1 MIPLI
6 KTFSEISINDIAI
19 VGGKNAS
26 LGEMYSNLRSEGIN
40 VPDGFAVTAEAFRV
54 FLKENNLQPAL
65 TKIFEQLDTKNFSNL
80 AETGKAARQLILENE
95 IPHKLELA
103 IKNAHYNLCG
113 EDDTISVAVRSSATA
128 EDLPS
133 ASFAGQL
140 ESFLNIKGEDALVN
154 TVHRCFTSLFTDR
167 AIYYRHE
174 NGFGNADIAISVGI
188 QKMVRSDLSS
198 SGVAFT
204 LDPDT
209 GFKNVVVINSIYGLG
224 ENIVQGQSTP
234 DEFILFKPHIGT
246 DFNPVIS
253 KKIGKKEWTMTYPT
267 QGTDYHKPV
276 VNISTPEEKRKLL
289 SLNDEDIKKLG
300 AWCVKIEKHYAKPMD
315 IEWAKDGITGELFIV
330 QARPET
336 VQAKNKNQV
345 FINNYIILKKG
356 RKLTEGIAL
365 GEKINAGKARIL
377 KSPKDAD
384 LLQEGEVLVTDI
396 TTPDWDP
403 IMKKAGAIIT
413 NKGGRTSHAA
423 IVARELGTVAVV
435 GCGNA
440 TEAIKDGQ
448 EITVSC
454 AEGVTGFIYDG
465 KAEWTITKEDFSH
478 LSLPAANPMFI
489 LGDPSQAFHLSFMPN
504 KGVGLLRMEFLIMHD
519 IRIHPLALT
528 RFEQIN
534 DENVKNEINELTF
547 GYAGKK
553 EYFIEKLAQGV
564 ATIAAAFY
572 PKDVIVR
579 MSDFKTNE
587 YSNLIG
593 GKQFEPA
600 EENPMI
606 GFRGASRYYN
616 PMYKDGFELECAAMK
631 KVREEMGFTNV
642 KLMIPFCRTVEE
654 GKKVIATMEEFGL
667 KQRVNGLE
675 IYMMVEIPSNVLL
688 ADQFAKIFDGFS
700 IGSNDLTQLTL
711 GLDRDSNL
719 VSDLFS
725 EKDAAVKQLISRAIK
740 SARNNK
746 IKIGLCGQAP
756 SDMPDFAHFL
766 IQEGINSISFNP
778 DALLTGI
785 ANMVKA
791 EEEIN
796 KQKKEMQVSEPVE
809 LEA

>member
-1 MIPLI
+1 MILSI
-6 KTFSEISINDIAI
+6 KTFSEISIDDIGL

-26 LGEMYSNLRSEGIN
+26 LGEMYSNLRGKGVNI
-40 VPDGFAVTAEAFRV
+40 PDGFAVTAEAYRM
-54 FLKENNLQPAL
+54 FLTENNLQLPL
-65 TKIFEQLDTKNFSNL
+65 SKIFEQLDTNHFSNL
-80 AETGKAARQLILENE
+80 QEIGKAARQLILENE
-95 IPHKLELA
+95 LPHMLA
-103 IKNAHYNLCG
+103 TEIKNAHYQLCG
-113 EDDTISVAVRSSATA
+113 EETNVSVAVRSSATA

-140 ESFLNIKGEDALVN
+140 ESFLNVKGEDAVVN
-154 TVHRCFTSLFTDR
+154 AVHKCFISLFTDR

-174 NGFGNADIAISVGI
+174 NGFGNAEIAISVGV
-188 QKMVRSDLSS
+188 QRMVRSDLAS

-209 GFKNVVVINSIYGLG
+209 GFNNVVVINSIYGLG
-224 ENIVQGQSTP
+224 ENIVQGRSTP
-234 DEFILFKPHIGT
+234 DEFILFKPHIDT
-246 DFNPVIS
+246 SHNPVIS
-253 KKIGKKEWTMTYPT
+253 KKIGNKEWTMTYC
-267 QGTDYHKPV
+267 TDNTNHRAV
-276 VNISTPEEKRKLL
+276 VNSSTPQDKRKLF
-289 SLNDEDIKKLG
+289 SINEDDVKKI
-300 AWCVKIEKHYAKPMD
+300 ASWCVKIEQHYNKPMD

-365 GEKINAGKARIL
+365 GEKISAGKARTL
-377 KSPKDAD
+377 SSPKDAD
-384 LLQEGEVLVTDI
+384 LLQDGEVLVTDI

-403 IMKKAGAIIT
+403 IMKRAGGIIT

-440 TEAIKDGQ
+440 TETIKDGQ
-448 EITVSC
+448 EVTISC
-454 AEGVTGFIYDG
+454 AEGVTGFVYDG
-465 KAEWTITKEDFSH
+465 KAEWTITKQDLSDM
-478 LSLPAANPMFI
+478 SLPAANPMFI
-489 LGDPSQAFHLSFMPN
+489 LGDPSQAFHLSFLPN

-519 IRIHPLALT
+519 IKIHPLALT
-528 RFEQIN
+528 RFDQVT
-534 DENVKNEINELTF
+534 DEKTKEEINRLTF
-547 GYAGKK
+547 GYNDKK
-553 EYFIEKLAQGV
+553 EYFVEKLAQGV
-564 ATIAAAFY
+564 AIIAAAFY
-572 PKDVIVR
+572 PNDVIVR

-587 YSNLIG
+587 YGNLIG
-593 GKQFEPA
+593 GKQFEPT
-600 EENPMI
+600 EENPML
-606 GFRGASRYYN
+606 GFRGASRYYS

-654 GKKVIATMEEFGL
+654 GKKVIATIEEFGL

-688 ADQFAKIFDGFS
+688 ADEFAQIFDGFS

-719 VSDLFS
+719 VRDLFS
-725 EKDAAVKQLISRAIK
+725 EKNPAVKQLISRAIK
-740 SARNNK
+740 AARNNN
-746 IKIGLCGQAP
+746 IRIGLCGQAP
-756 SDMPDFAHFL
+756 SDMPDFARFL
-766 IQEGINSISFNP
+766 IEEGINSISFNP
-778 DALLTGI
+778 DALLKGI
-785 ANMVKA
+785 DNMLKA

-796 KQKKEMQVSEPVE
+796 KKKVKQQH
-809 LEA
+809 LESAVVHA